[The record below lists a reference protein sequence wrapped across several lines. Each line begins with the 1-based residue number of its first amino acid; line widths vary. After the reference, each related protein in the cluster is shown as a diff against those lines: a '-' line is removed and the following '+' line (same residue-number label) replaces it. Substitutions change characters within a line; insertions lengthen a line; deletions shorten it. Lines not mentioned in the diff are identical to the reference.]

1 MATPDSPSSTTQEE
15 TALPDLIRLRAIT
28 ILGLFDLFD
37 HHLTFD
43 ERNRILIIYGPN
55 GIGKTTILRMVVN
68 LFESNFSYFRKVD
81 FKSLMIELSDE
92 STLEISKNM
101 PGSLEESDE
110 DDGLH
115 EPASDLTLTLRVPGQ
130 ESLELPAPQFQA
142 DRRPNFPLS
151 ELERFLPV
159 RRVAARSWRDLRT
172 SEVLSLAEL
181 VERYGDEFPPLR
193 GSVQKPPEL
202 GSFLNKLPVH
212 LIETQRLLS
221 LPVRSSRTQA
231 MGADEHTSTVIRFSQ
246 DLSARIQLELARS
259 AQLSQ
264 RLDRSFPIRLLDQEL
279 PSSVTEEQIRHKYS
293 VQGDYRGRLMEAGL
307 LDSADEV
314 ALPEREL
321 GDIERRVLWAYLN
334 DVDQKLGVFSPLL
347 AKIELLR
354 DIINSRF
361 HFKLLFTD
369 KIAGFRIETRQGSQI
384 SPDSLSSGEQHELVL
399 AYQLLFIVQPGSL
412 VLIDEPEISLHVSW
426 QQKFLQ
432 DLERIAQTADL
443 DFLIATHSPQ
453 IIHDRW
459 ELTESLTSENS

>member
-1 MATPDSPSSTTQEE
+1 MHEKTAPTDSV
-15 TALPDLIRLRAIT
+15 RLRSIT

-43 ERNRILIIYGPN
+43 EENRILIVYGPN
-55 GIGKTTILRMVVN
+55 GVGKTTILRMVAN
-68 LFESNFSYFRKVD
+68 LFESNFSYFRKVA
-81 FKSLMIELSDE
+81 FKTFTIELSDK
-92 STLEISKNM
+92 SRLEIAKNV
-101 PGSLEESDE
+101 PDSLEESEE
-110 DDGLH
+110 DDSLH
-115 EPASDLTLTLRVPGQ
+115 EGASNLTLTLRLPGQ
-130 ESLELPAPQFQA
+130 DSLEFPAPQFHPDPRQ
-142 DRRPNFPLS
+142 FSLH
-151 ELERFLPV
+151 EFERYLPV
-159 RRVAARSWRDLRT
+159 RRLTAKSWRDLRT
-172 SEVLSLAEL
+172 NEILSLPEL
-181 VERYGDEFPPLR
+181 AQRFGEDFPPLR

-202 GSFLNKLPVH
+202 DSFLRKLPVH

-221 LPVRSSRTQA
+221 LPVRPSTRAQT

-246 DLSARIQLELARS
+246 DLSTRIQRELARS

-264 RLDRSFPIRLLDQEL
+264 QLDRSFPSRLLDQEL
-279 PSSVTEEQIRHKYS
+279 PSSVTEDQIRHKYL

-361 HFKLLFTD
+361 LFKHLFTD
-369 KIAGFRIETRQGSQI
+369 KVSGFRIETRQGSNV

-399 AYQLLFIVQPGSL
+399 AYQLLFMVHPGSL

-459 ELTESLTSENS
+459 ELAASLTSDNS